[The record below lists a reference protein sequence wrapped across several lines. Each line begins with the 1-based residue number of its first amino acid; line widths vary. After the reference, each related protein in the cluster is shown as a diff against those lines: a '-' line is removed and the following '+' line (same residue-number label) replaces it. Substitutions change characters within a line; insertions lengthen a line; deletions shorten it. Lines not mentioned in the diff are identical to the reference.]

1 MSMPNI
7 PNIKPDIDISREDAL
22 NMLLASI
29 ALEEMGLAH
38 IINAEGEKI
47 QYVLNSKLPKSP
59 SVAEVREVN
68 AGVEKI
74 IREAMKLQMLL
85 QEKLESVLDRIPVAP
100 GPPCPR
106 PPCTPEKPCPR
117 PPCPPEKPCP
127 RPPCPP
133 HKPCPRPPC
142 PPHKPCRPEK
152 PCPPPPKPECGT
164 ECTLK
169 GSGKGTV
176 NNASDC
182 FHCGTAFLEAGSC
195 PLQAKCGK
203 LTLKYTLRT
212 EKDDHAIPTV
222 FVSVPG
228 NIEVHCPKFIQ
239 PCPLLENPNMLTV
252 RGRGLI
258 KQKAG
263 QCSVSFSLTAW
274 DFGYTIKFR
283 MKIDS
288 SDPGFH
294 HDSGIVAVSAG
305 DLAIVNYFH

>member
-106 PPCTPEKPCPR
+106 PPCTPEKQ
-117 PPCPPEKPCP
+117 
-127 RPPCPP
+127 
-133 HKPCPRPPC
+133 
-142 PPHKPCRPEK
+142 
-152 PCPPPPKPECGT
+152 
-164 ECTLK
+164 
-169 GSGKGTV
+169 V
-176 NNASDC
+176 
-182 FHCGTAFLEAGSC
+182 
-195 PLQAKCGK
+195 
-203 LTLKYTLRT
+203 
-212 EKDDHAIPTV
+212 
-222 FVSVPG
+222 
-228 NIEVHCPKFIQ
+228 
-239 PCPLLENPNMLTV
+239 
-252 RGRGLI
+252 
-258 KQKAG
+258 
-263 QCSVSFSLTAW
+263 
-274 DFGYTIKFR
+274 
-283 MKIDS
+283 
-288 SDPGFH
+288 
-294 HDSGIVAVSAG
+294 
-305 DLAIVNYFH
+305 